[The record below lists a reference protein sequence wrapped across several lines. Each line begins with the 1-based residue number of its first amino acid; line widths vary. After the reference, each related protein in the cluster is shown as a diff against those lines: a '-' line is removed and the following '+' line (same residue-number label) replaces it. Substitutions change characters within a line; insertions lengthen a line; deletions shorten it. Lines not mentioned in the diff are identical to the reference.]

1 MPKRI
6 SLESRISELTTRLD
20 KKFRIEKALLFGSS
34 ARGNRLEESDVDV
47 IVVSSDFEGISMPD
61 RQALIQREWNGDEEV
76 QALAYTPEEFSR
88 ISKRFTMREILSY
101 AKDISPR
108 RGGNKCPKCG
118 ERGSIQNKAIR
129 NRLGKIYVYRYF
141 AHYDE
146 GRTRWCYLG
155 RPRPQVDH

>member
-1 MPKRI
+1 MLKRI
-6 SLESRISELTTRLD
+6 SLESRIVKLMTRLD

-34 ARGNRLEESDVDV
+34 AKGNRLEESDVDV
-47 IVVSSDFEGISMPD
+47 IVVSSDFERISIPD
-61 RQALIQREWNGDEEV
+61 RHALIQREWDGDEEV
-76 QALAYTPEEFSR
+76 QALAYTPEEFKR

-108 RGGNKCPKCG
+108 RGSNTCPKCG

-141 AHYDE
+141 AHYDK

-155 RPRPQVDH
+155 RPRP